1 MSGKLNSSLTT
12 AEWVHG
18 RRSSS
23 ESSSMQDR
31 ENAGHSSRPGIAVPV
46 QSDSSQLFTKWL
58 IKKQQANSSSEND
71 SSGPG
76 KQSPG
81 GQPNLTGSI
90 GPGGVVIGIGRGQLF
105 PARLALALGMA
116 KTLLGVLLVAFGAL
130 ALWEQASMSYLGSGK
145 KNPNCN
151 ISLSLNSSSF
161 KNNASVCVQ
170 LCDMKKERDA
180 HSTTSYFGGLI
191 SNAPLRSEEK
201 KKEKILNFLTR
212 FLNPSSSQSL
222 YLVLTLT
229 RLFFSLIIPVSS

>member
-58 IKKQQANSSSEND
+58 MKKQQANSSSEND

-151 ISLSLNSSSF
+151 ISLSLNSSF
-161 KNNASVCVQ
+161 KNNASVCPV
-170 LCDMKKERDA
+170 MWYEKKRGMLTA
-180 HSTTSYFGGLI
+180 RLHILAGSFQTHRCG
-191 SNAPLRSEEK
+191 PRK
-201 KKEKILNFLTR
+201 KKEKVLNFLTR
-212 FLNPSSSQSL
+212 VLNPSSSQSL

-229 RLFFSLIIPVSS
+229 RSFFSLIIPVSS

>member
-58 IKKQQANSSSEND
+58 MKKQQANSSSEND

-151 ISLSLNSSSF
+151 ISLSLNSSF
-161 KNNASVCVQ
+161 KNNASVCPVMWYEKREGCSQ
-170 LCDMKKERDA
+170 HDFIFWRA
-180 HSTTSYFGGLI
+180 HFKRTV
-191 SNAPLRSEEK
+191 AVREK
-201 KKEKILNFLTR
+201 KKKR
-212 FLNPSSSQSL
+212 F
-222 YLVLTLT
+222 
-229 RLFFSLIIPVSS
+229 